1 MYYDRWQCIKI
12 WSRKPTQGIKIC
24 NACIKICSRLNVLRS
39 VTHVLRYGAES
50 RKPSQCIKIG
60 NVCIKIWSR
69 VNVLR
74 YVMHVLR
81 YGKGCFCHNF
91 RHCETFS
98 KKFFG
103 WPPPA
108 RIIISSADNYYACGY
123 FITRADIDVT

>member
-1 MYYDRWQCIKI
+1 M
-12 WSRKPTQGIKIC
+12 
-24 NACIKICSRLNVLRS
+24 
-39 VTHVLRYGAES
+39 HVLGFAAES

-81 YGKGCFCHNF
+81 YGIGCFCHNF

-98 KKFFG
+98 KKVFG

-108 RIIISSADNYYACGY
+108 SIIFSPVDN
-123 FITRADIDVT
+123 